1 MSAADNKAISKRLI
15 EVWGKGNLD
24 DVAELCSA
32 TFVRHGPAGEGEV
45 RGPEGLQQLIA
56 RIREL
61 MPDLQDEVVDQVGE
75 GDKVASRW
83 TARGSHQG
91 QQASIDGIIIHRI
104 ASGRIEEE
112 WAAYDAGAMMQQLGV
127 G

>member
-45 RGPEGLQQLIA
+45 RGPRGLQQLIA

-91 QQASIDGIIIHRI
+91 QQTSIDGIIIHRF